1 MLRDA
6 RGFSEA
12 VKHFSQVSD
21 TYDLIAGV
29 EARGFIFASAVAQL
43 TGKGFVP
50 IRKSGKLPAAAFSQ
64 SYALEYGEATLQ
76 IHQDAVNGGE
86 RVLLIDD
93 VLATGGTLSAASAL
107 ISQCGAIVDSVAVL
121 MEIDG
126 LGGRAKYAAAGNQAP
141 ITVLI

>member
-6 RGFSEA
+6 RGFAEA
-12 VKHFSQVSD
+12 VKFFSQVSD

-76 IHQDAVNGGE
+76 IHQDARSEE
-86 RVLLIDD
+86 RRVGKEC
-93 VLATGGTLSAASAL
+93 VSTCRSRWSP
-107 ISQCGAIVDSVAVL
+107 
-121 MEIDG
+121 
-126 LGGRAKYAAAGNQAP
+126 YH
-141 ITVLI
+141 